1 MTVTVCPVLSRPW
14 CILPTKEPPIVSQRN
29 YDRLFD
35 WVIMKYNSCYLSCR
49 KLFSNDTTIS
59 RSSTNRTNNVN
70 FLDARPTHVGSQYV
84 IINSVCKKQFI
95 TIFLLVFWFMSW
107 GIFTASNTT
116 FRPCS
121 VFSFVSCNQRILIS
135 SISFI
140 YKLKFPPCYN
150 LQLNR
155 LSLSA

>member
-1 MTVTVCPVLSRPW
+1 MDNCPVILTHLILSLLYY
-14 CILPTKEPPIVSQRN
+14 IPTKEPPIVSQRN

-70 FLDARPTHVGSQYV
+70 FLDARPTHVGSQYT
-84 IINSVCKKQFI
+84 IINSVCKNSSLQF
-95 TIFLLVFWFMSW
+95 FLLVFWFMSW
-107 GIFTASNTT
+107 GIFTAYNTT

-121 VFSFVSCNQRILIS
+121 VFSFVSVINHLLNS
-135 SISFI
+135 S
-140 YKLKFPPCYN
+140 
-150 LQLNR
+150 
-155 LSLSA
+155 

>member
-1 MTVTVCPVLSRPW
+1 MTVTVCPVLSRPC

-70 FLDARPTHVGSQYV
+70 FLDARPTHVGSQYT
-84 IINSVCKKQFI
+84 IINSVCKNSSLQF
-95 TIFLLVFWFMSW
+95 FCKCFDLCPGEYL
-107 GIFTASNTT
+107 
-116 FRPCS
+116 PH
-121 VFSFVSCNQRILIS
+121 LI
-135 SISFI
+135 
-140 YKLKFPPCYN
+140 
-150 LQLNR
+150 R
-155 LSLSA
+155 LSGLVQFLVLSVVISGY